1 MQEVEYFSDILS
13 SAGSH
18 RPATRTETQKQQ
30 PRNQT
35 ATRVVHLARK
45 CSYDDFGLDSQ
56 KHHQEHPPSALTS
69 HNKCDENVNHAA
81 DPFRLLPGGTT
92 TTTSTTSSSSSASSP
107 FASSSSSAN
116 SSEEDNSPT
125 EMNNCLKFAEK
136 PTLIKRFAL
145 GFLRATE
152 ENLPLMC
159 DHHKS
164 SPTSPQKKLN
174 DILSEDIYNLDRIVS
189 SKFGDSCR
197 QSLATGRPLPAAAVP
212 SFRPDV
218 EYEFRRNVLMRR
230 QTNSANSS
238 PKRFIPNIKRTDS
251 LNSIE
256 DNDLDS
262 ASWFQAGLPREISL
276 EVLTEQAP
284 GAFLVRRSTTK
295 HGCFALSLRVPP
307 PGPKVV
313 HYLILRTERGYKI
326 KGFTKEFS
334 SLRALITHHS
344 VMPEMLPVPLSLPRP
359 QNIPIKCKRVDDY
372 DSFSTLHEFS
382 KLFSDLDL

>member
-1 MQEVEYFSDILS
+1 MQEVEYFNDTLS
-13 SAGSH
+13 GSCGRVDGSIVEAAKEQQQAGKKH
-18 RPATRTETQKQQ
+18 HP
-30 PRNQT
+30 
-35 ATRVVHLARK
+35 RK
-45 CSYDDFGLDSQ
+45 CSYDLL
-56 KHHQEHPPSALTS
+56 EHRKY
-69 HNKCDENVNHAA
+69 NKCDENVNYTA
-81 DPFRLLPGGTT
+81 DPLLLFTSTT
-92 TTTSTTSSSSSASSP
+92 TTSSSSSD
-107 FASSSSSAN
+107 
-116 SSEEDNSPT
+116 EDNSPT
-125 EMNNCLKFAEK
+125 EMNNCIKFGEK
-136 PTLIKRFAL
+136 PTLIKRFTM
-145 GFLRATE
+145 GFLRSTE

-159 DHHKS
+159 NKS

-174 DILSEDIYNLDRIVS
+174 DILSEDIYSLDRIVS
-189 SKFGDSCR
+189 SKFGDSCK
-197 QSLATGRPLPAAAVP
+197 QSLTSHHPAPPL
-212 SFRPDV
+212 RPDV
-218 EYEFRRNVLMRR
+218 EYEFRRNILLR

-276 EVLTEQAP
+276 EVLTQQAP

-295 HGCFALSLRVPP
+295 QGCFALSLRVPS

-313 HYLILRTERGYKI
+313 HYLILKTERGYKI

-372 DSFSTLHEFS
+372 DSYSTLHEFS